1 MNGNVKLRMN
11 EVPVATPKDSTENFG
26 FYCFKDGEYMLDLRS
41 GFEDFVFEGKIDSL
55 TRVAVREKYPDITK
69 EKEKEVFE
77 KVRSE
82 FYKMSGETRGLPRNP
97 EIGKLPDFEFQCK
110 MNIMSM
116 KITGKD
122 RRVVGKESIE
132 TGAGTFDCFIVE
144 ETIATKFMFMKDVE
158 KTKSWYAYG
167 IGLVKEITYDK
178 SGKLISTMTLNEINW
193 QL

>member
-1 MNGNVKLRMN
+1 
-11 EVPVATPKDSTENFG
+11 
-26 FYCFKDGEYMLDLRS
+26 
-41 GFEDFVFEGKIDSL
+41 
-55 TRVAVREKYPDITK
+55 
-69 EKEKEVFE
+69 
-77 KVRSE
+77 
-82 FYKMSGETRGLPRNP
+82 MSGETRGLPRNP

-110 MNIMSM
+110 MSIMSM